1 MWIKLWPA
9 RRLDEDGGSGYKAA
23 KYTQHLWKAF
33 SGRGGTQRSSV
44 CAYVKCVRALLWLGG
59 VFSGCQSQAVSQKLL
74 ASTQAVK
81 LWCFRR
87 VQGFGKT
94 QNSVLNRHWGCP
106 YLSKLGV
113 RSLEFFILF
122 FPFPFLCFL
131 LQIPV
136 NISISF
142 CLFCE
147 TVVFFS
153 YVFLRIFAR
162 EIRCPSGQ
170 IWSLEHA
177 LVLTTVFTRGVSC
190 IFVRVFNWWFCLNIT
205 AKRHFTS

>member
-44 CAYVKCVRALLWLGG
+44 CAYVKCVRALLWLGS

-74 ASTQAVK
+74 ASTQAIK

-122 FPFPFLCFL
+122 FSFSLPLLPFTDSCEHFNFL
-131 LQIPV
+131 LLILWE
-136 NISISF
+136 S
-142 CLFCE
+142 
-147 TVVFFS
+147 
-153 YVFLRIFAR
+153 VFLRIFAR
-162 EIRCPSGQ
+162 EIRCPAGQ

-190 IFVRVFNWWFCLNIT
+190 IFVRVFN
-205 AKRHFTS
+205 

>member
-23 KYTQHLWKAF
+23 KYTQHLRKAF
-33 SGRGGTQRSSV
+33 SGRGGTQCSSV
-44 CAYVKCVRALLWLGG
+44 CAYVKCVRALLWLSG

-74 ASTQAVK
+74 ASTQAIK

-94 QNSVLNRHWGCP
+94 QNSVFNRHWGCP

-122 FPFPFLCFL
+122 FSFSLPLLPFTDSCEHFNFLLLILWDNGFLFLCFPL
-131 LQIPV
+131 NFCAGNSVPSRPDLIP
-136 NISISF
+136 
-142 CLFCE
+142 
-147 TVVFFS
+147 
-153 YVFLRIFAR
+153 RA
-162 EIRCPSGQ
+162 CPSFDH
-170 IWSLEHA
+170 SVH
-177 LVLTTVFTRGVSC
+177 
-190 IFVRVFNWWFCLNIT
+190 
-205 AKRHFTS
+205 

>member
-74 ASTQAVK
+74 ASTQAIK

-113 RSLEFFILF
+113 RTLEFFILF
-122 FPFPFLCFL
+122 FSFSLPLLPFTDSCEHFNFL
-131 LQIPV
+131 LLILWE
-136 NISISF
+136 S
-142 CLFCE
+142 
-147 TVVFFS
+147 
-153 YVFLRIFAR
+153 VFLRIFAR
-162 EIRCPSGQ
+162 EIRCPAGQ

-190 IFVRVFNWWFCLNIT
+190 IFVRVFN
-205 AKRHFTS
+205 